1 MHIGFLTP
9 QYIKENQPH
18 GGISNYIHKTA
29 GELTK
34 RGHTVSIFVLSDRDA
49 QSRDEYAK
57 IYESRSYK
65 NYFGRLPYLGFLS
78 VPMSQIL
85 SSCRLSKG
93 VRRVHKKN
101 PIDIL
106 QTTNHMAPGYALIN
120 NGEIPLI
127 CRSSGYNPLN
137 RSASGRTIGD
147 LGEYLL
153 EWLELR
159 VILDADTSF
168 APSHFAASA
177 YQRFEGKTLSVI
189 HSPMEDLSEIVP
201 DNSFYDTHLKGRK
214 YLLYFSALNRLK
226 GIDLVIPI
234 LPALLKNNPELHVV
248 FIGHDVGLP
257 GIPQVYPYIQE
268 QCSEFTEQLHYSPP
282 LEKAILYPLISNAE
296 AVIMPSR
303 VDNYPNACLDAVVLG
318 TPVIGSDNSS
328 LEEMIIDEKTG
339 FLFTNSD
346 SQSLEKAIY
355 RLLAKTPEER
365 LALKADIL
373 RHAELLRSE
382 DPVSQLLKLYQKSI
396 VEFKEKAGPK

>member
-9 QYIKENQPH
+9 QYIKEDQPH

-34 RGHTVSIFVLSDRDA
+34 RGHQVSIFVLSDRNGR
-49 QSRDEYAK
+49 SRDEYAE
-57 IYESRSYK
+57 IYEAKSYK
-65 NYFGRLPYLGFLS
+65 NYFGRLPYIGFLS
-78 VPMSQIL
+78 VPLSQIL
-85 SSCRLSKG
+85 SSHRLSRIVKK
-93 VRRVHKKN
+93 VHQKN

-120 NGEIPLI
+120 NGEIPLV
-127 CRSSGYNPLN
+127 CRSSGYNPLH
-137 RSASGRTIGD
+137 RSASGRTIGN

-159 VILDADTSF
+159 MILDADTSF
-168 APSHFAASA
+168 APSQFAAST
-177 YQRFEGKTLSVI
+177 YQRFEGKTLHVI
-189 HSPMEDLSEIVP
+189 HSPMEDLSKISP
-201 DNSFYDTHLKGRK
+201 DVSFYDTHLKGKK

-234 LPALLKNNPELHVV
+234 LPALLKNNPALHIVL
-248 FIGHDVGLP
+248 IGHDVGLH

-268 QCSEFTEQLHYSPP
+268 YCSEYKERLHYSPP
-282 LEKAILYPLISNAE
+282 LEKSKLYPVISNAE

-303 VDNYPNACLDAVVLG
+303 VDNYPNACLDAIVLG

-328 LEEMIIDEKTG
+328 LEEMIIDGKTG

-346 SQSLEKAIY
+346 SESLENAIY
-355 RLLAKTPEER
+355 RLLAKTPEEKLIMR
-365 LALKADIL
+365 ADIL
-373 RHAELLRSE
+373 GHAEKLRTE
-382 DPVSQLLKLYQKSI
+382 DPATPLLELYQKTI
-396 VEFKEKAGPK
+396 TAFKEDEGPK